1 MSDVVRNYYNGDVAK
16 EWERLTTPYRR
27 LELTSTL
34 QLIDDFFPASGQV
47 ADIGGG
53 PGRYTIELL
62 QRGYQV
68 SLLDLSSRAID
79 FARVNLKTLNLHA
92 NQLEA
97 ADARDLSLLPTQS
110 FDAALELGPMYHIV
124 KRESRLQ
131 ALSELHRI
139 LKPGAP
145 AIIGY
150 INPLGLLR
158 SGLTE
163 FPHVYADEP
172 LIRQLLG
179 TFVQAGAQEAFTEAV
194 FLSPTEAMAELR
206 SCGFAVECR
215 AGVEGCASGAL
226 DQVAALAASDPAGY
240 DVLTRLV
247 AESSTHPAFRDCTE
261 HLHVVVRK
269 ITSDPI

>member
-1 MSDVVRNYYNGDVAK
+1 MSDVVRNYYDEGVTK
-16 EWERLTTPYRR
+16 EWERLARSYRR
-27 LELTSTL
+27 LELVSTL
-34 QLIDDFFPASGQV
+34 RLVDEFFPNSGRI

-53 PGRYTIELL
+53 PGRYAIELL
-62 QRGYQV
+62 QRGYEV
-68 SLLDLSSRAID
+68 SLFDLSPRAIS
-79 FARVNLKTLNLHA
+79 FAKKNLKELNLRA
-92 NQLEA
+92 DRVEA
-97 ADARDLSLLPTQS
+97 ADARDLTILPSQA

-124 KRESRLQ
+124 EKEDRRK

-145 AIIGY
+145 AIVGY

-163 FPHVYADEP
+163 FPSLYADEP
-172 LIRQLLG
+172 LIRQLFG
-179 TFVQAGAQEAFTEAV
+179 TFVQTGEQSAFTEAV
-194 FLSPTEAMAELR
+194 FISPTQAMAELR

-226 DQVAALAASDPAGY
+226 EQVTALAESDPAGY
-240 DVLTRLV
+240 EVLTHLV

-269 ITSDPI
+269 IA

>member
-1 MSDVVRNYYNGDVAK
+1 MSDVVRDYYDQGVTK
-16 EWERLTTPYRR
+16 EWERLAKPYRR
-27 LELTSTL
+27 LELVSTL
-34 QLIDDFFPASGQV
+34 QLIDEFFPPGCHV

-53 PGRYTIELL
+53 PGRYTIALL
-62 QRGYQV
+62 QRGYDV
-68 SLLDLSSRAID
+68 SLFDLSARAVD
-79 FARVNLKTLNLHA
+79 FAKEHLEKLNLRA
-92 NQLEA
+92 NRVET
-97 ADARDLSLLPTQS
+97 ADARNLAILPSQT
-110 FDAALELGPMYHIV
+110 FDAALELGPMYHV
-124 KRESRLQ
+124 VEEEDRRK

-145 AIIGY
+145 AIVGY

-163 FPHVYADEP
+163 FPNLYADEP

-179 TFVQAGAQEAFTEAV
+179 TFVQTGEQSAFTEAV
-194 FLSPTEAMAELR
+194 FLSPTQAMAELR

-226 DQVAALAASDPAGY
+226 EQVTALAESDPAGY
-240 DVLTRLV
+240 EVLTRLV

-269 ITSDPI
+269 IA